1 MCKSFTFLLE
11 HVWKAGIELLIRIL
25 CNILVVQLSEISIPH
40 YLTASIFTAQSRDIA
55 VFHRNVRLLIV
66 LCITSGICR
75 SKSCMVKLPF
85 FLVWSNYCFFFLFF
99 SINLSF
105 FSWDGSCIILF
116 HFIVNL
122 ACHENVARLVE
133 KLFFFFFGWRV
144 KIKRTSMSGL
154 VPKEF
159 NVIE

>member
-1 MCKSFTFLLE
+1 MELLRRRRSQIIGQTGHRVASSYQNVAPRCARPLDYFYSFCYSNCRSGACFFFFFCVCKSFTFLLE

-85 FLVWSNYCFFFLFF
+85 FLVWSNYCFFFIFF
-99 SINLSF
+99 
-105 FSWDGSCIILF
+105 
-116 HFIVNL
+116 H
-122 ACHENVARLVE
+122 
-133 KLFFFFFGWRV
+133 K
-144 KIKRTSMSGL
+144 
-154 VPKEF
+154 P
-159 NVIE
+159 